1 MRRDAPALGALCGLI
16 AVAVALTLVACGGGS
31 DASSSEPAGA
41 GETETAQAESGS
53 PPSAEEEVEAAGK
66 EAEGSEAD
74 AITSAEQEYLT
85 AIADEDYAKACSLI
99 SDGALKSL
107 EASIT
112 RSAGS
117 VDCAAILS
125 KVLGAAAASAAR
137 DQAGG
142 EIRKVRVVGDHALV
156 IFRAPGARLYV
167 FGLVNEDGNW
177 RAATLI
183 SSVLA
188 PSAATLGGAE

>member
-1 MRRDAPALGALCGLI
+1 MRRDAPVFGALCGLI
-16 AVAVALTLVACGGGS
+16 AVAAALTLAACGGGS
-31 DASSSEPAGA
+31 DTSSSGAATGPAPG
-41 GETETAQAESGS
+41 GR
-53 PPSAEEEVEAAGK
+53 PSAEEEVEAAGR

-74 AITSAEQEYLT
+74 AILSAEREYLT

-99 SDGALKSL
+99 SRGALKSL

-112 RSAGS
+112 QQGGS
-117 VDCAAILS
+117 VDCAEILS
-125 KVLGAAAASAAR
+125 KVLAGAAAESARA
-137 DQAGG
+137 QAGG
-142 EIRKVRVVGDHALV
+142 KVRKVRVVGDQALV
-156 IFRAPGARLYV
+156 IFHAPGARLYV
-167 FGLVNEDGNW
+167 FSLLNEEGDW